1 MNQQKITTIAS
12 AIAIVVAVAMI
23 FGANQSSVI
32 AEEKKEYEMANGVK
46 VSAIFLFM
54 DGTEQISF
62 QLFEQTTGF
71 DREKQAPQFQLVG
84 AISNDR
90 PLLYKAADITYL
102 RGKSDHKQE
111 QAHFDV
117 DVILENGM
125 VLRKFHYEDCRVT
138 DYKVKT
144 EFDKDKPWVYK
155 GGFAILDDFKFT
167 CNGYA
172 PVNTLLEYKMN
183 NGEKAHTESTLDLK
197 QKPDYTTHP
206 KFQN

>member
-1 MNQQKITTIAS
+1 MKYQKITSIATIAIIS
-12 AIAIVVAVAMI
+12 LIVIGVT
-23 FGANQSSVI
+23 NQNNETL
-32 AEEKKEYEMANGVK
+32 AEEKKEYEVANGVK
-46 VSAIFLFM
+46 VSAVFRFM
-54 DGTEQISF
+54 DGTEQVGF

-71 DREKQAPQFQLVG
+71 DREKQTPQFQLVG
-84 AISNDR
+84 AISDDR
-90 PLLYKAADITYL
+90 PLLYKAADVTYQ
-102 RGKSDHKQE
+102 RGKSDHKQD
-111 QAHFDV
+111 QSYFDA

-138 DYKVKT
+138 DYKVRT
-144 EFDKDKPWVYK
+144 EYDKDKPWVYK

-167 CNGYA
+167 CNGYT

-183 NGEKAHTESTLDLK
+183 NGEKAHTESSLDLK